1 MSPRHERKRQFGDD
15 VEALK
20 IEISDGVDEF
30 KATCK
35 SAPGTEADY
44 RELVGKRK
52 TIILRMD
59 TKGRVTDLN
68 DFAEEFFGDTRDEII
83 GRNVVGTIFPKTDT
97 WRNNLETIITDIT
110 KHPERYVNQENEIM
124 RRDGEMA
131 WIAWTSM
138 PVFDDQ
144 RRISEIVCICSDL
157 TEQRRMNEALRRS
170 EEKYRTLIE
179 NIQDGVFII
188 QDGKI
193 LFANEAFARMGG
205 STVKEITGKEFK
217 DFVAP
222 EDLEMVAD
230 RYVRMMAGKDV
241 PKEYE
246 FRALQKDGVTR
257 TIVNM
262 TVGFLNYQGRLSAF
276 GTVKDMTLRRQ
287 MEDAL
292 IAEKERL
299 AVTLRS
305 IGDGVIATDAE
316 GSVVLIN
323 KVAEKLTGWSQ
334 KESIGKFLDK
344 IFHIINE
351 KTRQL
356 CENPARKVMET
367 GRVVGLAN
375 NTVLIARDGT
385 ERIIADSGAPIL
397 DKQGKTI
404 GIILVFRDVT
414 AKRKLRQ
421 KLVRADKLE
430 SVGVLAGG
438 IAHDFNNILT
448 GILGN
453 ITLAKIQANPE
464 GRIFER
470 LDAAGKACSRA
481 TDLTLQLLTFSK
493 GGKPIKKTVSIAGMV
508 KESVSFALSGSNVSC
523 EVSIPD
529 NLWPVEADEGQIN
542 QVINNLLINADQSMP
557 EGGIIEVHSENAM
570 VNKKSG
576 LPLTDGKYVIISIKD
591 HGIGIAKEHLSKVF
605 DPYFTSKQK
614 GSGLGL
620 ATAHSIIRRHHGD
633 MTVESEVGVGTVFC
647 IYLPA
652 SYKKPEVKEKERGQ
666 AVKGNGKILLMDDE
680 KMVLEASGEMLKH
693 LGYEV
698 KFAED
703 GDKAVELYR
712 QAKDAGHPFMCVIMD
727 LTIPGGMGGKK
738 AIRKILE
745 IDPGVKA
752 IVSSGYST
760 DPVMADFRKYGFCG
774 VVAKPY
780 DMRQLD
786 DALQQVLL

>member
-1 MSPRHERKRQFGDD
+1 MSPRDERKRQSRSE

-59 TKGRVTDLN
+59 TKGHVTDLN
-68 DFAEEFFGDTRDEII
+68 DFAEEFFGYTRAAII
-83 GRNVVGTIFPKTDT
+83 GRNVVGTIFPRTDT
-97 WRNNLETIITDIT
+97 WRDNLETIITDIT

-131 WIAWTSM
+131 RITWTSM
-138 PVFDDQ
+138 PVLDEE

-157 TEQRRMNEALRRS
+157 TEQRRMHEALRRS

-188 QDGKI
+188 QDGKL
-193 LFANEAFARMGG
+193 LFVNEAFAKMGG
-205 STVKEITGKEFK
+205 CTVEEITGREFK

-241 PKEYE
+241 PMEYE

-262 TVGFLNYQGRLSAF
+262 NVGYLNYQGRLAAF
-276 GTVKDMTLRRQ
+276 GTVKDMTRRRE

-292 IAEKERL
+292 VAEKERL

-316 GSVVLIN
+316 GGVVLIN
-323 KVAEKLTGWSQ
+323 KVAEKLTGWRQ
-334 KESIGKFLDK
+334 EESIGKSLDK

-351 KTRQL
+351 KTRQH

-397 DKQGKTI
+397 DKKGKTI
-404 GIILVFRDVT
+404 GMILVFRDVT
-414 AKRKLRQ
+414 VKRRLRQ
-421 KLVRADKLE
+421 ELARADKLE
-430 SVGVLAGG
+430 SVGILAGG

-470 LDAAGKACSRA
+470 LDAAAKACSRA

-493 GGKPIKKTVSIAGMV
+493 GGKPIKKTVSIAGLV

-523 EVSIPD
+523 KVSIPD

-557 EGGIIEVHSENAM
+557 EGGIIEVHSENAI
-570 VNKKSG
+570 VNKKG
-576 LPLTDGKYVIISIKD
+576 GVPLTEGKYVVISIKD

-620 ATAHSIIRRHHGD
+620 ATAHSIIRKHHGD
-633 MTVESEVGVGTVFC
+633 MTVESEAGVGTVFC
-647 IYLPA
+647 IYLPV
-652 SYKKPEVKEKERGQ
+652 SDGKPEVKKKDKGR

-680 KMVLEASGEMLKH
+680 KMVLEASGEMLRH

-698 KFAED
+698 EFAED

-712 QAKDAGHPFMCVIMD
+712 QAREAGHPFICVIMD